1 MRCIHWWGM
10 NLLKGPLPPVII
22 IGFWP
27 EGLPPR
33 CNFSFAVAW
42 GGYGFRADFSRFLQ
56 FSWSQKKIEK
66 LHYPTSPHITPHH
79 PTPPRITPHYPT
91 APKTSPKHHPTPK
104 NHPENIQKHHPKH
117 RLKQSWFS
125 QPVDCARMQY
135 QGEWVSFVEEKVI
148 ENNPKAGVPCPTL
161 GVLGG

>member
-1 MRCIHWWGM
+1 M
-10 NLLKGPLPPVII
+10 NLLKGAPLLLSLAFGRRGYLPVAII
-22 IGFWP
+22 RLQWP
-27 EGLPPR
+27 
-33 CNFSFAVAW
+33 
-42 GGYGFRADFSRFLQ
+42 GGVTGSGPISADFFIFL
-56 FSWSQKKIEK
+56 KPEK
-66 LHYPTSPHITPHH
+66 NRKTTLSHITPHHPTSPHFTPHH

-104 NHPENIQKHHPKH
+104 NHPKNIQKHHPKH

-125 QPVDCARMQY
+125 QPVDFARMQY
-135 QGEWVSFVEEKVI
+135 QGEWVSFVEEKVLVI